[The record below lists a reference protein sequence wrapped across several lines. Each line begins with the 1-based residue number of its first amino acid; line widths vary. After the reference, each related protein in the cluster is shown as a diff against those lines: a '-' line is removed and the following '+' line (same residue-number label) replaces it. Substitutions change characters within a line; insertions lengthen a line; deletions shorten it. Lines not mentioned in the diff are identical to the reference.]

1 MGRSFLSVRMGV
13 KEITERWTRAA
24 KALREDDQAI
34 ALRVVEMAKKHSSTA
49 FYAFDDPLEA
59 VCFSVLIELVKEQDR
74 RNVDH

>member
-24 KALREDDQAI
+24 KALREEDQAV
-34 ALRVVEMAKKHSSTA
+34 ALRVVEMAKKHSSEA

-59 VCFSVLIELVKEQDR
+59 VCFSVLIELLKEQDR
-74 RNVDH
+74 RHVDH